1 MRFEI
6 LGRKSK
12 TVEMKILLELFNR
25 FEKIRGNHVT
35 LRYYI
40 YINQMAK
47 VLALQVQN
55 QSFQKPFRI
64 DFS

>member
-40 YINQMAK
+40 YINQMEK
-47 VLALQVQN
+47 
-55 QSFQKPFRI
+55 KE
-64 DFS
+64 